1 MIIPSGGFRIFL
13 ASEPVDFR
21 KGMDGLVAHIA
32 GQFDLDPFD
41 GAIWIFR
48 SRRADRLKLIVWD
61 GTGLVLVLKRLEDG
75 RFVWPKPQSGLP
87 SGPLTLSKVQ
97 FEALFA
103 GMDWRN
109 LPVATAQ
116 RPVLV

>member
-1 MIIPSGGFRIFL
+1 VIIPSGGFRIYL
-13 ASEPVDFR
+13 ATEPVDFR

-61 GTGLVLVLKRLEDG
+61 GTGLVLVLKRLEG
-75 RFVWPKPQSGLP
+75 RRFIWPKPQSGP
-87 SGPLTLSKVQ
+87 QTLTKVQ

-103 GMDWRN
+103 GVDWRS
-109 LPVATAQ
+109 LSAAAAQ